1 MFMDLNRPLKS
12 TSHESTTQERNN
24 ERNSEEKQVARLLNV
39 VAKKLAAK
47 DRKSSPVRV
56 AWHS

>member
-1 MFMDLNRPLKS
+1 MDLNRPLKS

-56 AWHS
+56 ARHS